1 VVVQEVVVLS
11 MLEMELVDQEL
22 VVKEILAVMD
32 QNQET
37 QAVAVEVL
45 TLLEQVLHQQEQEE
59 VALLG

>member
-1 VVVQEVVVLS
+1 MVVQEVVVLS